1 MLAGIWSVDQNGV
14 TTFVN
19 SAITQMLDYTADEL
33 VGKSMFSFTDAEW
46 NSVAFKKFSE
56 RKNGRSE
63 RYKMQL
69 RRKDGSRIWCLILAN
84 PIFEHGQF
92 LGTVTV
98 ITDFSEYQEA
108 LSAKDKRIEELEA
121 ILSSRS

>member
-1 MLAGIWSVDQNGV
+1 MLGYSEN
-14 TTFVN
+14 
-19 SAITQMLDYTADEL
+19 EL

-46 NSVAFKKFSE
+46 NSVSFKKFSD

-63 RYKMQL
+63 SYKMQL
-69 RRKDGSRIWCLILAN
+69 RKKDGSGIWCLILAN

-98 ITDFSEYQEA
+98 ITDFSEHQDA
-108 LSAKDKRIEELEA
+108 ISAKDKRIEELEA
-121 ILSSRS
+121 LLSSRSK

>member
-1 MLAGIWSVDQNGV
+1 
-14 TTFVN
+14 
-19 SAITQMLDYTADEL
+19 MLDYTADEL

-69 RRKDGSRIWCLILAN
+69 RRKDGSAIWCLILAN